1 MSKISFEE
9 LDGLTGEM
17 LPERA
22 VLSAFYGGGG
32 DDGGYGDGGHGDG
45 GNGGGGNGGGG
56 SNIVSNPVCTSQQ
69 LQPSGLLTALL
80 GTQGQQRD
88 CSASVA
94 STTF

>member
-32 DDGGYGDGGHGDG
+32 D
-45 GNGGGGNGGGG
+45 NGG

-69 LQPSGLLTALL
+69 LQPAGILTALL
-80 GTQGQQRD
+80 GTQNQQRD

>member
-32 DDGGYGDGGHGDG
+32 DDGGYGDGGHGG
-45 GNGGGGNGGGG
+45 GDNGG

-69 LQPSGLLTALL
+69 LQPSGILTTLL
-80 GTQGQQRD
+80 GTQNQQRD

>member
-32 DDGGYGDGGHGDG
+32 D
-45 GNGGGGNGGGG
+45 NGG

-69 LQPSGLLTALL
+69 LQPSGILALL
-80 GTQGQQRD
+80 ATQGQQRD